1 MINLI
6 KSQPAPECLAI
17 EKQKKSGKYDCG
29 DVLIRLKTDFHNK
42 CYLCGDKGITTLNIE
57 HFIAHQGNLDLKFDW
72 HNLFYVCGHCN
83 NTKLAMYQNLLNCTN
98 SAIKITDVI
107 KFKGYGMPK
116 EHFKIS
122 ATEEEPSVETTN
134 TVALLN
140 AIYTGTTKNKEIASE
155 NLRDK
160 VSKEL
165 AAFTQYLRDFY
176 YEEGLNNVEKEN
188 LIAKI
193 RRRLSPESPFT
204 AFKIWIVKS
213 SPRYMQDFGEF
224 LN

>member
-1 MINLI
+1 MINLV
-6 KSQPAPECLAI
+6 KSQPAPDCLAI
-17 EKQKKSGKYDCG
+17 EKLKKNGTYNCG
-29 DVLIRLKTDFHNK
+29 DVLMRLKTDSHNK
-42 CYLCGDKGITTLNIE
+42 CYLCEDKGITSINIE
-57 HFIAHQGNLDLKFDW
+57 HFIAHLGDLDLKFDW
-72 HNLFYVCGHCN
+72 NNLFYVCGHCN
-83 NTKLAMYQNLLNCTN
+83 NTKLALYQRLLNCTN
-98 SAIKITDVI
+98 STIKITDVI

-116 EHFKIS
+116 EHFKIT
-122 ATEEEPSVETTN
+122 ATEAQPSLETTN

-176 YEEGLNNVEKEN
+176 YEEGLNELEKET
-188 LIAKI
+188 LTAKI

-204 AFKIWIVKS
+204 AFKIWVIKS
-213 SPRYMQDFGEF
+213 SPRYMQDFGQF